1 MIQVLVRHSSKVFN
15 DLPMEP
21 KVQKRLN
28 KKERFL
34 EKLSDKFDR
43 QQYLKTADEL
53 NIPHKTAEGYITG
66 FVKIGLVHR
75 DKHNE
80 YLKPK
85 DYFSFQFSFR
95 MFFLFF
101 TFCYF
106 HQDLFSKIFISR

>member
-1 MIQVLVRHSSKVFN
+1 MEDGDVNATKQCEDVDFDNLLAMIQVLVRHSSKVFN

-53 NIPHKTAEGYITG
+53 TIPHKTAEDYVAG
-66 FVKIGLVHR
+66 FVKSGLIHR
-75 DKHNE
+75 ESHGNYEK
-80 YLKPK
+80 L
-85 DYFSFQFSFR
+85 R
-95 MFFLFF
+95 
-101 TFCYF
+101 
-106 HQDLFSKIFISR
+106 